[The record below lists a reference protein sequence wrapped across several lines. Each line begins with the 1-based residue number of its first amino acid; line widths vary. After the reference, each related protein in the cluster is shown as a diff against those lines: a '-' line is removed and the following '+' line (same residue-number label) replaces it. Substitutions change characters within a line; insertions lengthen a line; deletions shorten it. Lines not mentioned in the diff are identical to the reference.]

1 LDARSRDAES
11 ALAVE
16 AVHLTDLELVVGHRG
31 LLSITEISVYHG
43 ARYVSAT
50 ASKAS
55 CWRTA
60 AKARCVKL
68 GEPKLAL
75 ARKVALET
83 IGAAADA
90 YAGNVLSIYRPDH
103 RCHYLTR
110 WSWVK
115 VAT

>member
-1 LDARSRDAES
+1 MSLYHFARS
-11 ALAVE
+11 
-16 AVHLTDLELVVGHRG
+16 
-31 LLSITEISVYHG
+31 
-43 ARYVSAT
+43 VSA
-50 ASKAS
+50 KALKAA

-68 GEPKLAL
+68 GEPKLAQ
-75 ARKVALET
+75 ARKVASET

-115 VAT
+115 SQR